1 MSETNKIIFKF
12 LILSGLYSL
21 LLPQSHFSFSENT
34 GNYMPVFLG
43 RLTLRGGPLTTNDE
57 IGIFDN
63 DLCVGGIEYSGQMWT
78 QLLAW
83 EDDEWTGDSD
93 GFIPGNNISF
103 RYWDESLSE
112 EIEVETIQFLN
123 GGSFDTSGVFN
134 SNSMVRVHLSARTPQ
149 NFNATETSQ
158 FQLIQLENL
167 FLRNNPVLPETE
179 LGIFAN
185 NFLSGGGIY
194 SGEISQQLFVW
205 VDDSSTSMQD
215 GFFEGDSLSIYYHD
229 ETGDSLLGPLTI
241 HYLEHQDLNFTG
253 QLYEGTLT
261 IVNLSTDPDINIYS
275 QEILEDE
282 SFIPINL
289 SQTILDPD
297 DSLNE
302 LIIQFSGQNDL
313 IPTIE
318 NNFLNIYIPEP
329 HWFGTEYISIS
340 AEDPNGGFD
349 ILEVS
354 FTASPVNDPPQISN
368 LELDIYEDS
377 ETVLPLIVSD
387 VDGDELILSLQS
399 EPQLGTFNM
408 EDFVYTPFENINGM
422 DSFSLIAFDGNLYSE
437 IGLVSILI
445 HPVNDIPFVNA
456 GVDLIVNENDT
467 LQVSGIGWDIE
478 GDVGFYWVGDSS
490 LQIINPENSTT
501 DVIAP
506 EIDENTEFFLSL
518 YVTDSSG
525 YTVSDSLMITVID
538 LGDTDV
544 IHLNQNWNLIS
555 FDIQLNDVPP
565 ESLFA
570 IAIENE
576 NLVYITGYD
585 SISFYFDPFGPSFL
599 NTFSSFES
607 GLGYWV
613 KVVNEYEI
621 SQISFPIPNDFSI
634 QLYNGWNLIGYWL
647 QGSTSPDVAFGELI
661 QNNNL
666 IYVTSF
672 GSEGAQ
678 FYEPG
683 GIFNTLDIVKNGSGY
698 WVKVVED
705 VQNFQYPPNSHSINK
720 IVDRPTNPNIIK
732 TNIFMFINGTISC
745 GESGCEP
752 PLKVDVLTDTGIL
765 VGEIPIF
772 DKKYLKTSVIYGDDP
787 TTEEIDGALY
797 QQSLGFYIDNQ
808 KIQSE
813 SVLFNGNM
821 DVVKLNLK
829 LDLKLDQFSFFNSF
843 PNPFNSTTTIQYSF
857 GKLQESNSILSII
870 IYDIN
875 GREVKVFPV
884 SQHQQFKQSITW
896 NGLDDSGNS
905 VSSGLYFCTIK
916 TENYIKNLKL
926 VLLK

>member
-1 MSETNKIIFKF
+1 MFGTNKIIFKF

-21 LLPQSHFSFSENT
+21 LFPQSHFNFSENT

-78 QLLAW
+78 QLIAW

-103 RYWDESLSE
+103 RFWDESLAE
-112 EIEVETIQFLN
+112 EIDIENVQFIG

-134 SNSMVRVHLSARTPQ
+134 SNSMVRVHLSALTPQ
-149 NFNATETSQ
+149 NFNVTETFQ
-158 FQLIQLENL
+158 FQIIQLEYISI
-167 FLRNNPVLPETE
+167 RNNPVLPETE
-179 LGIFAN
+179 LGIFAD

-205 VDDSSTSMQD
+205 MDDSSTSIQD
-215 GFFEGDSLSIYYHD
+215 GFYEGDSLSIYYHD

-241 HYLEHQDLNFTG
+241 HYLENQDLNFTG
-253 QLYEGTLT
+253 QLYEGTTT
-261 IVNLSTDPDINIYS
+261 IVNLSTDPDINIHS

-282 SFIPINL
+282 SFAPINL
-289 SQTILDPD
+289 PQSILDPD

-318 NNFLNIYIPEP
+318 NNFLIIYISEP

-354 FTASPVNDPPQISN
+354 FTALPVNDQPQISN
-368 LELDIYEDS
+368 LDLEIYEDS
-377 ETVLPLIVSD
+377 EAFLPLIVSD
-387 VDGDELILSLQS
+387 VDGDELTLILQS
-399 EPQLGTFNM
+399 EPQLGTFDTEN
-408 EDFVYTPFENINGM
+408 FLYTPFENVNGM
-422 DSFSLIAFDGNLYSE
+422 DLFSLIAFDGILYSE
-437 IGLVSILI
+437 LGLVSLLI

-456 GVDLIVNENDT
+456 GEDLIVNENDT
-467 LQVSGIGWDIE
+467 IQVTGIGWDVE
-478 GDVGFYWVGDSS
+478 GNVSFYWVGDST
-490 LQIINPENSTT
+490 LQIINPENPTT
-501 DVIAP
+501 NIIAP
-506 EIDENTEFFLSL
+506 EIDENIEFSLTL

-525 YTVSDSLMITVID
+525 YTVSDSLLITVID

-555 FDIQLNDVPP
+555 FDIQLNDIPP

-570 IAIENE
+570 NAIDNE

-599 NTFSSFES
+599 NTLSSFES

-613 KVVNEYEI
+613 KVFNEDVI

-647 QGSTSPDVAFGELI
+647 QGSTTPAIAFDELI

-672 GSEGAQ
+672 GPEGAQ

-683 GIFNTLDIVKNGSGY
+683 GIFNTLDIVENGSGY

-720 IVDRPTNPNIIK
+720 IVDRPTNPNIVK
-732 TNIFMFINGTISC
+732 TNTFMFINGTISW
-745 GESGCEP
+745 GENGCEP

-772 DKKYLKTSVIYGDDP
+772 ENKYLKTSVIYGDDP

-797 QQSLGFYIDNQ
+797 QQSLGFYINDQ
-808 KIQSE
+808 KIQSDRI
-813 SVLFNGNM
+813 LFNGNM
-821 DVVKLNLK
+821 ELVKLSLK
-829 LDLKLDQFSFFNSF
+829 LDFKSDQFSYFNSF
-843 PNPFNSTTTIQYSF
+843 PNPFNSTTTIQYSL
-857 GKLQESNSILSII
+857 GKLQDPNSISSIT

-875 GREVKVFPV
+875 GREIIVFPV
-884 SQHQQFKQSITW
+884 NQPQLYKQSITW
-896 NGLDDSGNS
+896 NGLDKSGNS
-905 VSSGLYFCTIK
+905 VSSGIYFCTIK
-916 TENYIKNLKL
+916 TENYIKNWKL